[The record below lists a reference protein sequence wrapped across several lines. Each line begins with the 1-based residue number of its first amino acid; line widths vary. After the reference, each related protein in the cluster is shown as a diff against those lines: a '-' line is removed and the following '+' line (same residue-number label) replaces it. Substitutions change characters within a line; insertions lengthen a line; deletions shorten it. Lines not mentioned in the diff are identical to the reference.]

1 MSTVSERT
9 ARYQRIMGPLL
20 VGAILL
26 GLAGLPLA
34 VWLDLRG
41 LSERMLQTQAVETG
55 RIIDQMRSF
64 YASDVVQ
71 AVNGA
76 TGRVVTTHDYK
87 GVPNAIPIP
96 ATLSLELGDR
106 ISGEHG
112 AVRYRF
118 VSDLPFKDRKPHE
131 LDAFEAQALADLR
144 AHPQTGF
151 VSETTGSIFDRQ
163 VRIAAP
169 IRMESACVRCHN
181 AHPLSP
187 KTDWKVGD
195 VRGIQEIVLRQ
206 PIAANVLAFKSLLGY
221 FILAALAGTTFLLLQ
236 ARQSRLIDRM
246 NRELTESNGFLASI
260 SVQIAKYISPQ
271 VYKSIFSGER
281 DVSVATER
289 KKLTIFFSD
298 IKDFTAPT
306 ERLQPEEL
314 TALLNEYLTEMTA
327 LALKHGGTVD
337 KYIGDAMLVFFGD
350 PETRGVREDAQACV
364 RMAIA
369 MQKRLGQLN
378 VRWRRA
384 GIERPFQ
391 ARIGINTGYCNVGNF
406 GSDERMDYTIIG
418 AEANLAARLQ
428 AAAAPGGITLSYETY
443 ALVSDIV
450 RASPQDPIRM
460 KGIGRD
466 VIPYAIEGDLSA
478 PPQDSVFSEHARG
491 IDFYIDVDA
500 LEADGAAKLR
510 KRLLDTLAAVERRMT
525 GAGLPGEGAEPHP
538 GARPRAAGC
547 DRGAADGQ
555 GVLCV
560 GSATRKDRTGR
571 RDIPRRRPGV
581 PATEPGARGGGS
593 CVLPDCRACRR
604 GACWPVP
611 PPEPRRA
618 PAAPARSCRSSRWR
632 SCWRSRAGPA
642 RPRRWRTARSAGG
655 STPVPSGA
663 PCCRASPG
671 RRA

>member
-1 MSTVSERT
+1 MSSVSERT
-9 ARYQRIMGPLL
+9 ARHQRIMAPLL
-20 VGAILL
+20 VAAILL
-26 GLAGLPLA
+26 GLAGLPAA

-41 LSERMLQTQAVETG
+41 LSERMLQAQAVETA

-76 TGRVVTTHDYK
+76 TGRVITTHDYK

-96 ATLSLELGDR
+96 ATLSLELGER
-106 ISGEHG
+106 ISGADG
-112 AVRYRF
+112 AVKYRF

-131 LDAFEAQALADLR
+131 LDAFEAHALAELR
-144 AHPQTGF
+144 AHPQSG
-151 VSETTGSIFDRQ
+151 VASETTGSFFDRQ

-195 VRGIQEIVLRQ
+195 VRGIQEIVLHQ
-206 PIAANVLAFKSLLGY
+206 SIAANVFAFTYLLGY
-221 FILAALAGTTFLLLQ
+221 FVLAALASSTVLLLQ

-246 NRELTESNGFLASI
+246 NRELTESNGFLASV

-271 VYKSIFSGER
+271 VYRSIFSGER
-281 DVSVATER
+281 DVSVTTER

-298 IKDFTAPT
+298 IKDFTATT

-314 TALLNEYLTEMTA
+314 TALLNEYFTEMTA
-327 LALKHGGTVD
+327 IALRHGGTVD

-350 PETRGVREDAQACV
+350 PETKGVREDAQACV
-364 RMAIA
+364 RMALE
-369 MQKRLGQLN
+369 MQRRLGQLS

-391 ARIGINTGYCNVGNF
+391 ARMGINTGYCNVGNF

-443 ALVSDIV
+443 ALVGDDI
-450 RASPQDPIRM
+450 RASPQEPIRM
-460 KGIGRD
+460 KGISRD
-466 VIPYAIEGDLSA
+466 VVPYAVEGDLTA
-478 PPQDSVFSEHARG
+478 EARDEAKDTVFSEHARG
-491 IDFYIDVDA
+491 IDFYVDVDA
-500 LEADGAAKLR
+500 LEADGAARLR

-525 GAGLPGEGAEPHP
+525 GAGGTAGALEPQP
-538 GARPRAAGC
+538 ATLQRAA
-547 DRGAADGQ
+547 
-555 GVLCV
+555 V
-560 GSATRKDRTGR
+560 
-571 RDIPRRRPGV
+571 
-581 PATEPGARGGGS
+581 
-593 CVLPDCRACRR
+593 
-604 GACWPVP
+604 
-611 PPEPRRA
+611 
-618 PAAPARSCRSSRWR
+618 
-632 SCWRSRAGPA
+632 
-642 RPRRWRTARSAGG
+642 
-655 STPVPSGA
+655 
-663 PCCRASPG
+663 
-671 RRA
+671 

>member
-1 MSTVSERT
+1 MRSPPGADRVPAADRLVEKRRMSSVSERT
-9 ARYQRIMGPLL
+9 ARQQRVMAPLL
-20 VGAILL
+20 VTAILL
-26 GLAGLPLA
+26 GLAGLPVA

-41 LSERMLQTQAVETG
+41 LSEQMLQAQAVETA

-76 TGRVVTTHDYK
+76 TGRVITTHDYK

-96 ATLSLELGDR
+96 ATLSLELGER
-106 ISGEHG
+106 ISGADG
-112 AVRYRF
+112 AVKYRF
-118 VSDLPFKDRKPHE
+118 ISDLPFKDRKPHE
-131 LDAFEAQALADLR
+131 LDAFETRTLAELR
-144 AHPQTGF
+144 AHPQSGF
-151 VSETTGSIFDRQ
+151 ASEITGSVFDRQ

-195 VRGIQEIVLRQ
+195 VRGIQEIVLHQ
-206 PIAANVLAFKSLLGY
+206 SIAANVLAFKYLLGY
-221 FILAALAGTTFLLLQ
+221 FILAALAGSTVLLLQ

-246 NRELTESNGFLASI
+246 NRELTESNGFLAAV

-281 DVSVATER
+281 DVSVTTER

-298 IKDFTAPT
+298 IKDFTATT

-314 TALLNEYLTEMTA
+314 TALLNEYFTEMTA
-327 LALKHGGTVD
+327 IALKHGGTVD

-350 PETRGVREDAQACV
+350 PETKGVREDAQACV
-364 RMAIA
+364 RMAIE
-369 MQKRLGQLN
+369 MQQRLGQLS

-391 ARIGINTGYCNVGNF
+391 ARMGINTGYCNVGNF

-443 ALVSDIV
+443 ALVSDGV
-450 RASPQDPIRM
+450 RASPQEPIRM
-460 KGIGRD
+460 KGISRD
-466 VIPYAIEGDLSA
+466 VVPYAVADDLTAGDRGEA
-478 PPQDSVFSEHARG
+478 QDTVFSEHARG
-491 IDFYIDVDA
+491 IDFYVDVEA
-500 LEADGAAKLR
+500 LEADGAARLR

-525 GAGLPGEGAEPHP
+525 GAERPARASEPHPEPHP
-538 GARPRAAGC
+538 GPLQRAAG
-547 DRGAADGQ
+547 
-555 GVLCV
+555 
-560 GSATRKDRTGR
+560 
-571 RDIPRRRPGV
+571 
-581 PATEPGARGGGS
+581 
-593 CVLPDCRACRR
+593 
-604 GACWPVP
+604 
-611 PPEPRRA
+611 
-618 PAAPARSCRSSRWR
+618 
-632 SCWRSRAGPA
+632 
-642 RPRRWRTARSAGG
+642 
-655 STPVPSGA
+655 
-663 PCCRASPG
+663 
-671 RRA
+671 

>member
-1 MSTVSERT
+1 MSSVSERT
-9 ARYQRIMGPLL
+9 ARQQRIMAPLL
-20 VGAILL
+20 VAAILL

-76 TGRVVTTHDYK
+76 TGRVITTHDYK

-96 ATLSLELGDR
+96 ATLSLELGER
-106 ISGEHG
+106 ISGADG
-112 AVRYRF
+112 AVKYRF
-118 VSDLPFKDRKPHE
+118 ISDLPFKDRKPHE
-131 LDAFEAQALADLR
+131 LDAFEARTLAELR
-144 AHPQTGF
+144 AHPQSGF
-151 VSETTGSIFDRQ
+151 ASETTGSFFDRQ

-195 VRGIQEIVLRQ
+195 VRGIQEIVLHQ
-206 PIAANVLAFKSLLGY
+206 SIAANVLAFKYLLGY
-221 FILAALAGTTFLLLQ
+221 FILAALAGSTILLLQ

-246 NRELTESNGFLASI
+246 NRELTDSNGFLAAV

-281 DVSVATER
+281 DVSVTTAR

-298 IKDFTAPT
+298 IKDFTATT

-314 TALLNEYLTEMTA
+314 TALLNEYFTEMTA
-327 LALKHGGTVD
+327 IALRHGGTVD

-369 MQKRLGQLN
+369 MQQRLGQLS

-391 ARIGINTGYCNVGNF
+391 ARMGINTGYCNVGNF

-443 ALVSDIV
+443 ALVSDGV
-450 RASPQDPIRM
+450 RASPQEPIRM
-460 KGIGRD
+460 KGISRD
-466 VIPYAIEGDLSA
+466 VVPYAVADDSTAGDRGEA
-478 PPQDSVFSEHARG
+478 QDTVFSEHARG
-491 IDFYIDVDA
+491 IDFYVDVDA
-500 LEADGAAKLR
+500 LEADGAARLR

-525 GAGLPGEGAEPHP
+525 GAERLARDLEPEPHP
-538 GARPRAAGC
+538 GTLQRAA
-547 DRGAADGQ
+547 R
-555 GVLCV
+555 
-560 GSATRKDRTGR
+560 
-571 RDIPRRRPGV
+571 
-581 PATEPGARGGGS
+581 
-593 CVLPDCRACRR
+593 
-604 GACWPVP
+604 
-611 PPEPRRA
+611 
-618 PAAPARSCRSSRWR
+618 
-632 SCWRSRAGPA
+632 
-642 RPRRWRTARSAGG
+642 
-655 STPVPSGA
+655 
-663 PCCRASPG
+663 
-671 RRA
+671 

>member
-1 MSTVSERT
+1 
-9 ARYQRIMGPLL
+9 MGPLL
-20 VGAILL
+20 VAAILF
-26 GLAGLPLA
+26 GLVGLPVA

-41 LSERMLQTQAVETG
+41 LSERMLATQAIETG

-71 AVNGA
+71 AVNAA
-76 TGRVVTTHDYK
+76 TGRVETRHDYK

-96 ATLSLELGDR
+96 ATLSLELGER
-106 ISGEHG
+106 ISGGDG
-112 AVRYRF
+112 AVKYRF
-118 VSDLPFKDRKPHE
+118 VSDLPFKDRKPHD
-131 LDAFEAQALADLR
+131 LDAFEVQALADLR
-144 AHPQTGF
+144 ARPQTGF

-195 VRGIQEIVLRQ
+195 VRGIQEIVLHQ
-206 PIAANVLAFKSLLGY
+206 PIAANVFAFKYLLGY
-221 FILAALAGTTFLLLQ
+221 FILAALAGTTVLLLQ

-246 NRELTESNGFLASI
+246 NRELTESNGFLASV

-298 IKDFTAPT
+298 IKDFTATT

-327 LALKHGGTVD
+327 IAVKHGGTVD

-350 PETRGVREDAQACV
+350 PESRGVREDAQACV
-364 RMAIA
+364 RMAIE
-369 MQKRLGQLN
+369 MQTRLGQLN
-378 VRWRRA
+378 ARWRRS

-428 AAAAPGGITLSYETY
+428 AAAMPGGITLSYETY

-450 RASPQDPIRM
+450 QASPQEPIRM
-460 KGIGRD
+460 KGISRE
-466 VIPYAIEGDLSA
+466 VVPYAVEGDLTA
-478 PPQDSVFSEHARG
+478 EATETIFSEHARG
-491 IDFYIDVDA
+491 IDFYVDVDA
-500 LEADGAAKLR
+500 LELEGAARLR
-510 KRLLDTLAAVERRMT
+510 KRLLDTLAAVDRRMI
-525 GAGLPGEGAEPHP
+525 GAGA
-538 GARPRAAGC
+538 
-547 DRGAADGQ
+547 
-555 GVLCV
+555 
-560 GSATRKDRTGR
+560 
-571 RDIPRRRPGV
+571 
-581 PATEPGARGGGS
+581 
-593 CVLPDCRACRR
+593 
-604 GACWPVP
+604 
-611 PPEPRRA
+611 PPE
-618 PAAPARSCRSSRWR
+618 
-632 SCWRSRAGPA
+632 AGP
-642 RPRRWRTARSAGG
+642 RPSA
-655 STPVPSGA
+655 
-663 PCCRASPG
+663 AS
-671 RRA
+671 

>member
-1 MSTVSERT
+1 MSSVSERT
-9 ARYQRIMGPLL
+9 ARHQRIMGPLL
-20 VGAILL
+20 VAAILF
-26 GLAGLPLA
+26 GLAGLPVA

-41 LSERMLQTQAVETG
+41 LSERMLATQAVETG

-76 TGRVVTTHDYK
+76 TARVVATHDYK

-106 ISGEHG
+106 ISGG
-112 AVRYRF
+112 DGVVKYRF
-118 VSDLPFKDRKPHE
+118 VSDLPFKDRKPHD
-131 LDAFEAQALADLR
+131 LDAFETAALAELR
-144 AHPQTGF
+144 AHPQSTF
-151 VSETTGSIFDRQ
+151 VNETTGSIFDRQ

-206 PIAANVLAFKSLLGY
+206 PIAANVLAFKYLLGY

-298 IKDFTAPT
+298 IKDFTATT

-327 LALKHGGTVD
+327 IALKHGGTVD

-364 RMAIA
+364 RMAIE

-378 VRWRRA
+378 ARWRRA

-406 GSDERMDYTIIG
+406 GSNDRMDYTIIG

-428 AAAAPGGITLSYETY
+428 SVAAPGGITLSYETY

-450 RASPQDPIRM
+450 RAGPQEPIRM
-460 KGIGRD
+460 KGISRE
-466 VIPYAIEGDLSA
+466 VVPYAVEGDLAAEA
-478 PPQDSVFSEHARG
+478 PETVFSEHARG
-491 IDFYIDVDA
+491 IDFYIDVEA
-500 LEADGAAKLR
+500 LEADGAARLR
-510 KRLLDTLAAVERRMT
+510 KRLLDTLAAVDRRMT
-525 GAGLPGEGAEPHP
+525 GAGASGQNAEAQPGGLKA
-538 GARPRAAGC
+538 AAG
-547 DRGAADGQ
+547 
-555 GVLCV
+555 
-560 GSATRKDRTGR
+560 
-571 RDIPRRRPGV
+571 
-581 PATEPGARGGGS
+581 
-593 CVLPDCRACRR
+593 
-604 GACWPVP
+604 
-611 PPEPRRA
+611 
-618 PAAPARSCRSSRWR
+618 
-632 SCWRSRAGPA
+632 
-642 RPRRWRTARSAGG
+642 
-655 STPVPSGA
+655 
-663 PCCRASPG
+663 
-671 RRA
+671 